1 MTLGPLTP
9 LLPSFHAVRLVCAAN
24 DVFRIQ
30 KLDEKSLH
38 AAVLGKKKTCIYIK
52 PVLSTP
58 SKENLPSLVTA
69 CFSISVPY
77 EVACL
82 SQNRGLRLCRKPT
95 ICVRKRFNRDCKTFH
110 SRRHQTIL
118 ERTLL
123 RYSCHNLDNW
133 AWTVVLCES
142 HGIDDCIDRPLCS
155 STGNPV
161 SLHSLMTT
169 SSGTRVDG
177 RNTSSRRLCSPSIP
191 AELQNYNHRVS
202 VMYLASHRFPVLL
215 LVSRPCMY
223 AARHYQIL
231 VSHSTGFRPP
241 PRLETYFFWITKVS
255 SLYEGMVRK
264 RECETHLTG

>member
-1 MTLGPLTP
+1 MAIIEVCFGSIGIMTLGPLTP

-95 ICVRKRFNRDCKTFH
+95 ICVRKRFNRDCTLEDIPFQMPSNN
-110 SRRHQTIL
+110 SRKEVT
-118 ERTLL
+118 
-123 RYSCHNLDNW
+123 
-133 AWTVVLCES
+133 AVLIS
-142 HGIDDCIDRPLCS
+142 
-155 STGNPV
+155 
-161 SLHSLMTT
+161 
-169 SSGTRVDG
+169 
-177 RNTSSRRLCSPSIP
+177 
-191 AELQNYNHRVS
+191 
-202 VMYLASHRFPVLL
+202 
-215 LVSRPCMY
+215 
-223 AARHYQIL
+223 
-231 VSHSTGFRPP
+231 
-241 PRLETYFFWITKVS
+241 YF
-255 SLYEGMVRK
+255 
-264 RECETHLTG
+264 